1 VISQFMNTFN
11 DGLSHRDY
19 VDDYI
24 DSFFKCT

>member
-1 VISQFMNTFN
+1 MNTFN
-11 DGLSHRDY
+11 DGLFHRDY